1 MGHSPPDITEQSRSH
16 ELQLILRSA
25 HSFLACHTPY
35 IKDRRSL
42 RVLDLALL
50 NAIADLQEI
59 DPSLPGETYP
69 RQRVVPMY

>member
-1 MGHSPPDITEQSRSH
+1 MGHPPPGITEQSRAH
-16 ELQLILRSA
+16 ELQLILRSTQ
-25 HSFLACHTPY
+25 SLLAYHAPY
-35 IKDRRSL
+35 IDDRRSL

-59 DPSLPGETYP
+59 DASQPGETYP